1 MISVLWVAIV
11 WTPVLYF
18 YVWREE
24 SRELKRLYLA
34 LALSLMAAYAIADG
48 DVSSIT
54 ANPVVAERV
63 LRGLLSGSALLLAAG
78 PLSRNLAAVARLRS
92 PNLIALAFYVSVA
105 VLSTLYSVA
114 IPATA
119 GKAFQLGVGFV
130 CTLALATRSNPR
142 AVLKRALEM
151 VVLLGG
157 ALVIG
162 AVIGFFVLPSV
173 FQFPES
179 RPGILIRQ
187 TMGAPYSHPNG
198 LSVYGATLAGFA
210 LARALKQPKGGRL
223 LWIAAAVG
231 GTLGTLFA
239 SGRQGLAVL
248 VVSVALVILALRPW
262 AFLLVFLPG
271 AIAVAIAFGESILGA
286 ASRGQST
293 EMLMSLSGRT
303 VWWASAVNAWLE
315 QPLTGF
321 GFGVGGRFVALERIG
336 EGHVSSVHSG
346 ILEVLLGVGI
356 IGLIP
361 LLYVLFRVLRFTLE
375 AFRIE
380 TEYIVVV
387 VEIGV
392 TTIISLGIGG
402 ADLTLFYLIA
412 ALADRWLERP
422 RSARR
427 SPALMGKP
435 A

>member
-1 MISVLWVAIV
+1 MS
-11 WTPVLYF
+11 WTTV
-18 YVWREE
+18 
-24 SRELKRLYLA
+24 
-34 LALSLMAAYAIADG
+34 
-48 DVSSIT
+48 
-54 ANPVVAERV
+54 
-63 LRGLLSGSALLLAAG
+63 AAG
-78 PLSRNLAAVARLRS
+78 SVNVNGGTLDMTSGTIGVG
-92 PNLIALAFYVSVA
+92 ALAFRSGAISNVA
-105 VLSTLYSVA
+105 A
-114 IPATA
+114 
-119 GKAFQLGVGFV
+119 
-130 CTLALATRSNPR
+130 
-142 AVLKRALEM
+142 
-151 VVLLGG
+151 GG
-157 ALVIG
+157 A
-162 AVIGFFVLPSV
+162 
-173 FQFPES
+173 
-179 RPGILIRQ
+179 
-187 TMGAPYSHPNG
+187 
-198 LSVYGATLAGFA
+198 
-210 LARALKQPKGGRL
+210 
-223 LWIAAAVG
+223 
-231 GTLGTLFA
+231 TLGTLLA

-248 VVSVALVILALRPW
+248 VVSGALVILALRPW
-262 AFLLVFLPG
+262 TFLLVVLPG

-293 EMLMSLSGRT
+293 EMIMSLSGRT

-356 IGLIP
+356 IGLLP
-361 LLYVLFRVLRFTLE
+361 LLYVLFRVVRFTLE
-375 AFRIE
+375 ALRIE

-427 SPALMGKP
+427 SPALTGQP